1 MSKTIITTY
10 TELKPQ
16 SVKSTLVNIAM
27 EILDN
32 NEHALS
38 VIKNRKA

>member
-1 MSKTIITTY
+1 MSKTIITSS

-16 SVKSTLVNIAM
+16 RLKPTIINVAM

-32 NEHALS
+32 NEQELS
-38 VIKNRKA
+38 VIKN